1 MKSVNIKDLDVDDL
15 YKLIDEGERFYVVL
29 NESDVLPEHT
39 PSHGRDTF
47 WFEEAPVA
55 AKPIR
60 LTSNEQKDSR

>member
-29 NESDVLPEHT
+29 NESDVLPGHT
-39 PSHGRDTF
+39 PSNGRDAF

-60 LTSNEQKDSR
+60 LAINEQKDSR